1 MADARNKFTQP
12 DEDTPFG
19 RHLKEVTRYLNIGVP
34 SFTGTYNAT
43 LPEEER
49 WMIQVQVPGRMFMPV
64 TEPIEFSFDAPT
76 WSLGKSMAAH
86 IAMGRIGE
94 VYHKDLKDT
103 IYQICGRRD
112 EHWEMIST
120 RKDRSIAAF
129 IQELNQHIRRQ
140 ENQMCVDML
149 DLKKAKTRIKELEE
163 ELKATREDYE
173 EEIEILVE
181 KNDDLIKKIG
191 IFMGDSTPVDEDEE
205 PQEISPEDYIII
217 DGTDSEA
224 DSSDDD
230 DVDEAGADIMESTAV
245 EYF

>member
-1 MADARNKFTQP
+1 MQP

-19 RHLKEVTRYLNIGVP
+19 RHLKEVTKYLNIGIP
-34 SFTGTYNAT
+34 SFTGTYTAT

-49 WMIQVQVPGRMFMPV
+49 WMIQVQVPGRTFMPV

-76 WSLGKSMAAH
+76 WSLGKSMAAQ
-86 IAMGRIGE
+86 ITMGRIGE
-94 VYHKDLKDT
+94 VYHNDLKDT

-140 ENQMCVDML
+140 ENQMCVGMI
-149 DLKKAKTRIKELEE
+149 DLKKAMTKITELEE
-163 ELKATREDYE
+163 KPKSTRNGYE
-173 EEIEILVE
+173 EEIETLVE
-181 KNDDLIKKIG
+181 KSDDLKKKLKV
-191 IFMGDSTPVDEDEE
+191 FMGFPATEGEDCTC
-205 PQEISPEDYIII
+205 PENYIIL
-217 DGTDSEA
+217 DDTDS
-224 DSSDDD
+224 DPDDSDDD
-230 DVDEAGADIMESTAV
+230 YVDEAGADIMESATE

>member
-1 MADARNKFTQP
+1 
-12 DEDTPFG
+12 
-19 RHLKEVTRYLNIGVP
+19 
-34 SFTGTYNAT
+34 
-43 LPEEER
+43 
-49 WMIQVQVPGRMFMPV
+49 MPV

-140 ENQMCVDML
+140 ENQMCADMI
-149 DLKKAKTRIKELEE
+149 DLKKSRTRIKEMEE
-163 ELKATREDYE
+163 ELKTTREDYE
-173 EEIEILVE
+173 EEIVVLVE
-181 KNDDLIKKIG
+181 KNDDRTRKLG
-191 IFMGDSTPVDEDEE
+191 VFMGGPAPGGEDDSSTC
-205 PQEISPEDYIII
+205 PENYIII
-217 DGTDSEA
+217 DDTDSYPSE
-224 DSSDDD
+224 DDFE
-230 DVDEAGADIMESTAV
+230 DEAGADIMESSTDQN
-245 EYF
+245 F

>member
-1 MADARNKFTQP
+1 MVDARNKFTQP

-34 SFTGTYNAT
+34 SFTGTYNTT

-64 TEPIEFSFDAPT
+64 TEPIEFFSDAPS

-112 EHWEMIST
+112 EQWDMIST
-120 RKDRSIAAF
+120 RRDRSIAAF
-129 IQELNQHIRRQ
+129 IQELN
-140 ENQMCVDML
+140 
-149 DLKKAKTRIKELEE
+149 
-163 ELKATREDYE
+163 
-173 EEIEILVE
+173 
-181 KNDDLIKKIG
+181 
-191 IFMGDSTPVDEDEE
+191 
-205 PQEISPEDYIII
+205 
-217 DGTDSEA
+217 
-224 DSSDDD
+224 
-230 DVDEAGADIMESTAV
+230 
-245 EYF
+245 